1 MVDRDYVYVPQNIKV
16 DFDVLPALNALESI
30 HQLTMAKEKFGFSQW
45 THELASSLPQDI
57 YDSIDGVFTTMS
69 PLFFDILFPGPA
81 FATFIEYLD
90 ALDALDPLKT
100 RDQVIAHWR
109 QWYPTSFDENAE
121 TILAS
126 PENLAAWAKLM
137 FVQKHEEWAEE
148 ASECF
153 AKSYELFRNPEAM
166 LRSASKYLRWVWDN
180 YLEAEWKRVQGMLH
194 ESATAHRRLDFENM
208 TGLEALK
215 KVTGRDLTEAFG
227 EKLANLDHVCFV
239 PSAHIGPYVSVLHEG
254 RQGYVIFGARLPRE
268 SQFTSSEL
276 SRAELVTRLTAL
288 ADNTRLHILELLTT
302 HEELCAQDIIE
313 ILNLS
318 QSSVSRHL
326 SQLSATGYITE
337 RRREVAKCY
346 SLNNERVVDILRAL
360 TNFLA
365 KKN

>member
-16 DFDVLPALNALESI
+16 DFDVVPALNALESI
-30 HQLTMAKEKFGFSQW
+30 HQIVMVADKSGFSQW
-45 THELASSLPQDI
+45 THDLAASLPQEEFEAL
-57 YDSIDGVFTTMS
+57 DGLFMTMW
-69 PLFFDILFPGPA
+69 PLFFEMVFPGPS
-81 FATFIEYLD
+81 FANFKEYLD
-90 ALDALDPLKT
+90 TLARLDPVQT
-100 RDQVIAHWR
+100 RDEVIKRWR
-109 QWYPTSFDENAE
+109 ASYPTSFDANPERVLE
-121 TILAS
+121 S
-126 PENLAAWAKLM
+126 PESLAAWAKEMLS
-137 FVQKHEEWAEE
+137 QKHDEWAEE
-148 ASECF
+148 TSRCF
-153 AKSYELFRNPEAM
+153 ALNYELFHKPEVTLHQAIEQ
-166 LRSASKYLRWVWDN
+166 LRWIWDN
-180 YLEAEWKRVQGMLH
+180 HLEAEWKRAEKMLH
-194 ESATAHRRLDFENM
+194 ESATAHKRLNFENL

-227 EKLANLDHVCFV
+227 EKLANLDHICFV

-302 HEELCAQDIIE
+302 HDELCAQDIIE
-313 ILNLS
+313 LLNLS

>member
-16 DFDVLPALNALESI
+16 DFEVLPALNALQSI
-30 HQLTMAKEKFGFSQW
+30 HQLTMVKEKSGFSQW
-45 THELASSLPQDI
+45 THEMAASLPQDM
-57 YDSIDGVFTTMS
+57 YEALEALLTTMW
-69 PLFFDILFPGPA
+69 PLFFDVLFPGPS
-81 FATFIEYLD
+81 FASFTAYLD
-90 ALDALDPLKT
+90 ALEALDPIQT
-100 RDQVIAHWR
+100 RDQVIAQWR
-109 QWYPTSFDENAE
+109 EMYPTSFDANPAS
-121 TILAS
+121 ILES
-126 PENLAAWAKLM
+126 LENLTAWAKEMLS
-137 FVQKHEEWAEE
+137 QKHEEWAEE
-148 ASECF
+148 ASHCF
-153 AKSYELFRNPEAM
+153 ALNYELFHNPEGT
-166 LRSASKYLRWVWDN
+166 LRQAIQQLRWIWDTH
-180 YLEAEWKRVQGMLH
+180 LEAEWNRVQKMLQ
-194 ESATAHRRLDFENM
+194 ESATAHRRLDFEHM

-215 KVTGRDLTEAFG
+215 KVTGRDLSEAFG
-227 EKLANLDHVCFV
+227 EKLANVDHICFV

-254 RQGYVIFGARLPRE
+254 RLGYVIFGARLPRE

-302 HEELCAQDIIE
+302 HDELCAQDIIE